1 MILQNPCSQFALV
14 AASRAISQQLQRLLI
29 WPGHIPFNVPNK
41 VKIER
46 EREGETER
54 ESETSRLVMISRE
67 VSADCASSVSCV
79 CVAASAL
86 ILIYA
91 QIMMRQ
97 LTMCQA

>member
-1 MILQNPCSQFALV
+1 MILQNPCSQFALA
-14 AASRAISQQLQRLLI
+14 AASRAISQKLQRLLI

-41 VKIER
+41 VKIEE
-46 EREGETER
+46 ERDC
-54 ESETSRLVMISRE
+54 RLVMISRE
-67 VSADCASSVSCV
+67 VSADCASSVCCV